1 LQRTGLTA
9 HLMGNY
15 KLHNAPPYQATK
27 SIYKFNGESS
37 ISIKVPLHI
46 MLPSDKSINE
56 TFVIECAEYS
66 KKI

>member
-1 LQRTGLTA
+1 
-9 HLMGNY
+9 MGNY